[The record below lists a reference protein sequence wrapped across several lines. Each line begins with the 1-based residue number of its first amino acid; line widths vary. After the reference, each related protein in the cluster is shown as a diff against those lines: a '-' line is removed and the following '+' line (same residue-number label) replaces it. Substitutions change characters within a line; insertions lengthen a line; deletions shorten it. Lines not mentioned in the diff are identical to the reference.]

1 MSAIRSAA
9 TRGPRRQSAPR
20 RSRCHHP
27 AKRPSRAPRA
37 NCRFSGRTLLAIR
50 RLAASPPPPPRF
62 QKDPD
67 SVWHGVAPPRRTR
80 RLLRASRANKLG
92 PFRAADSVPSHRHR
106 PRSRAISRPGS
117 QRNRRPPTPQSLVI
131 RRYRTR
137 GLQCEAASEDCL
149 AGSRSIR
156 LPAILPASAYC
167 AARPADRTGK
177 RRRPHR
183 LVRDGIAPLRDRLLS
198 GIFRFVLFQPMS
210 AAIFTMKRTSN

>member
-106 PRSRAISRPGS
+106 PRSRAIRD
-117 QRNRRPPTPQSLVI
+117 QVRNAIDDLRRRNLVI

-177 RRRPHR
+177 SRRPHR
-183 LVRDGIAPLRDRLLS
+183 LVRDGIAPQRDRLLS